1 MGRKLFLFLLVSSFF
16 AALCFSQTARPQ
28 ESTIRELSGEIHVTL
43 DDLRRQSQAL
53 TVQLSIA
60 ENELRI
66 QSSKASQL
74 QTDLNALNSC
84 LDDTNRKLAD
94 YSKRLGEYE
103 AKLRRRAR
111 IIAWAAVLLFLF
123 LLVRAILIIL
133 KVKFGIKIPY
143 MVNLLL

>member
-1 MGRKLFLFLLVSSFF
+1 MLVSLVS
-16 AALCFSQTARPQ
+16 AALCFSQDAKPQ
-28 ESTIRELSGEIHVTL
+28 ELTIRELSGEIHITL

-84 LDDTNRKLAD
+84 LGDTNKKLAS
-94 YSKRLGEYE
+94 YSQKLGEYE
-103 AKLRRRAR
+103 IKLKRRTR
-111 IIAWAAVLLFLF
+111 IIACAAALLFLF
-123 LLVRAILIIL
+123 LLVRAALMVL

-143 MVNLLL
+143 MLNLWL